1 MMVEP
6 NHEPENH
13 DHEPVKSCPAT
24 EARPELPQYATDLV
38 YHEALLYREVYD
50 VRANVF
56 GAVLINVW
64 PALAF
69 FNMAETMESRSNWT
83 S

>member
-1 MMVEP
+1 MVEP
-6 NHEPENH
+6 NHKTENH
-13 DHEPVKSCPAT
+13 DYEPLKGCPAA
-24 EARPELPQYATDLV
+24 EARPEFLQYATDFV

-50 VRANVF
+50 VSAKVF

-64 PALAF
+64 PTLTF
-69 FNMAETMESRSNWT
+69 FSMAETIESRSNWT